1 MESFAVVL
9 YLLKEHD
16 KNDTF
21 GFKDD
26 LERNECLQV
35 SRALART
42 R

>member
-1 MESFAVVL
+1 MESFACLL

-35 SRALART
+35 SRAPALAC
-42 R
+42 